1 MKLRVRF
8 ESRKI
13 DSALRWLYRL
23 WNQFENGLFRFCKYN
38 IRDLIFL
45 IDLLITL
52 IYIPFLVVFLPIS
65 IVVAIWEE
73 MTEDKD

>member
-1 MKLRVRF
+1 M
-8 ESRKI
+8 
-13 DSALRWLYRL
+13 

-65 IVVAIWEE
+65 IVVAVWEE

>member
-1 MKLRVRF
+1 M
-8 ESRKI
+8 
-13 DSALRWLYRL
+13 

>member
-1 MKLRVRF
+1 M
-8 ESRKI
+8 
-13 DSALRWLYRL
+13 
-23 WNQFENGLFRFCKYN
+23 WNQFENGLFRFYKYN